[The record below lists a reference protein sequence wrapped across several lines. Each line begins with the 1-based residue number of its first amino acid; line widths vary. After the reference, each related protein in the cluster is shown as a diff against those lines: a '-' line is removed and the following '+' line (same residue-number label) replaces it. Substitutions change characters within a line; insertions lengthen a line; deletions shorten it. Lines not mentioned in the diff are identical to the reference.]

1 MRAKT
6 EREIKLAIARIRHGR
21 QKRIAKE
28 RKFSIAAVAEEAGVS
43 NATLHNRYPALVEH
57 IRQLQQEDGQAKT
70 DRQRSE
76 LADLKRQNK
85 ELQSALAERTAEL
98 KKIAII
104 NLRLSLE
111 LKDLRSTRTATV
123 TSISKSKKG

>member
-1 MRAKT
+1 MTVKT
-6 EREIKLAIARIRHGR
+6 EREITLAIARIRHGR
-21 QKRIAKE
+21 QKRIAKD

-57 IRQLQQEDGQAKT
+57 IRQLQREDGQVKT

-76 LADLKRQNK
+76 IADLKRQNK
-85 ELQSALAERTAEL
+85 DLHTALTERTAEL

-104 NLRLSLE
+104 NLRLTLE
-111 LKDLRSTRTATV
+111 LKELRSTGLATV
-123 TSISKSKKG
+123 TSISKLKRR